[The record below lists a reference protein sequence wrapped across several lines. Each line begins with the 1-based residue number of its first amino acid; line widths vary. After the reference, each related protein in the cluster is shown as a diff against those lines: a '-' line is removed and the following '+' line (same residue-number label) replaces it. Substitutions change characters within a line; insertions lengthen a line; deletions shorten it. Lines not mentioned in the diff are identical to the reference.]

1 MRLIGLAVVLALGV
15 ALAPVAVEGQAT
27 GQIRRVGVLNA
38 AAPGGQSE
46 PALREALRALGYV
59 EGRNLM
65 IESKAAHGRVE
76 RLPALTREL
85 LDTKPEVIVTFG
97 TTAAQ
102 AAKTATTTTPIVMAF
117 AGDPV
122 GTRLVASLARPGGN
136 VTGMSLAT
144 SELAGKRLEL
154 LKQITPKV
162 TRLTIL
168 GDISREV
175 EVEETK
181 KGARVLGMTVA
192 LVELT
197 QATGLDKALAEV
209 ARTRPQSIFVINTA
223 VTVTHRA
230 GIIDFALKNRTPL
243 VGTQAGWAT
252 AGALMDYSA
261 SLTDAARRAAV
272 YVDKILN
279 GATPGDLP
287 IQRPTKF
294 DLVINKKT
302 AQALRL
308 KIPQTVLLQA
318 DQVIE

>member
-1 MRLIGLAVVLALGV
+1 MRVIGLAVVLAFGL
-15 ALAPVAVEGQAT
+15 ALAPVAAKGQAT
-27 GQIRRVGVLNA
+27 GRVHRIGLLNA
-38 AAPGGQSE
+38 AAPRGQSE
-46 PALREALRALGYV
+46 VALGEALRALGYA

-65 IESKAAHGRVE
+65 IESRAAYGHVE
-76 RLPALTREL
+76 RLPALAREL

-168 GDISREV
+168 GDITREV
-175 EVEETK
+175 EVQETERA
-181 KGARVLGMTVA
+181 ARVLGMTVA

-197 QATGLDKALAEV
+197 QATGLDKALAEA
-209 ARTRPQSIFVINTA
+209 ARTRPQTIFVINTA

-230 GIIDFALKNRTPL
+230 EIIDFALKNRVPL
-243 VGTQAGWAT
+243 VGTQAGWAK

-279 GATPGDLP
+279 GATPKDLP

-294 DLVINKKT
+294 ELVINNKT
-302 AQALRL
+302 AKALRL
-308 KIPQTVLLQA
+308 TIPQPVLLQA

>member
-1 MRLIGLAVVLALGV
+1 MRRIGFAIVLVLTLFV
-15 ALAPVAVEGQAT
+15 APFAAGAQAT
-27 GQIRRVGVLNA
+27 GPRHRLGFLNA
-38 AAPGGQSE
+38 AAGGQSE
-46 PALREALRALGYV
+46 TVLREGLRTLGYV
-59 EGRNLM
+59 EGANLV
-65 IESKAAHGRVE
+65 IESRAANGRVE
-76 RLPALTREL
+76 RLPALAKEL
-85 LDTKPEVIVTFG
+85 LAAKPEVIVTFG

-102 AAKTATTTTPIVMAF
+102 AAKAATTTTPIVMAF

-122 GTRLVASLARPGGN
+122 ATRIVASLARPGGN

-154 LKQITPKV
+154 LKQITPTV

-168 GDISREV
+168 GDLSREV
-175 EVEETK
+175 EVQETEK
-181 KGARVLGMTVA
+181 AARVLGMTVA
-192 LVELT
+192 RVELT
-197 QATGLDKALAEV
+197 QATGLDKALADV
-209 ARTRPQSIFVINTA
+209 ARARPQTIFVINTA

-230 GIIDFALKNRTPL
+230 GIIDFALKNRVPL

-261 SLTDAARRAAV
+261 SLTDATRRAAV
-272 YVDKILN
+272 YVDKIFK

-308 KIPQTVLLQA
+308 TIPQTVLLQA